1 MREVGFNVRLL
12 SAGPF
17 VTMIDRFAVA
27 PVLIPIALEFRAP
40 LGAVAI
46 AATAYYLAY
55 GLAQP
60 FWGFASDR
68 AGRIRVIRFSLAA
81 TAVACVL
88 TALAPNLDFLI
99 AARII
104 AGASVCAVLPTALVY
119 MGDVIP
125 FNRRHAVIA
134 DVLAAVAIGTAAGSL
149 GGGFFAHYLSWR
161 LIFGVTAALAAILA
175 VVMGRLPESDVRPST
190 GGPFAQ
196 VRQAVR
202 RPWARFL
209 ILFAI
214 PEGAMV
220 LGFIVYFAPALE
232 STGTNSAVAGL
243 VVATYGAA
251 VLAGTRV
258 VKQVASRIPAWVP
271 VSVGGALGVIG
282 YLAAAADQHAVAI
295 LIASVMI
302 GGCYAI
308 FHSTMQAWATDI
320 APEVRG
326 TAAALFVTSAFTG
339 GAIGSGAGALVAQAH
354 QYGRLFLVAATLR
367 VPGVIIAALTRA
379 RYPGSTLAEQ
389 VGDLAGS

>member
-1 MREVGFNVRLL
+1 
-12 SAGPF
+12 
-17 VTMIDRFAVA
+17 
-27 PVLIPIALEFRAP
+27 
-40 LGAVAI
+40 
-46 AATAYYLAY
+46 
-55 GLAQP
+55 
-60 FWGFASDR
+60 
-68 AGRIRVIRFSLAA
+68 
-81 TAVACVL
+81 
-88 TALAPNLDFLI
+88 
-99 AARII
+99 
-104 AGASVCAVLPTALVY
+104 
-119 MGDVIP
+119 VIP

-161 LIFGVTAALAAILA
+161 LIFAVAAVLAAILA
-175 VVMGRLPESDVRPST
+175 VVMARLPESEARPST

-196 VRQAVR
+196 LRLAFR

-220 LGFIVYFAPALE
+220 LGFLVYFAPALE

-258 VKQVASRIPAWVP
+258 VKRVVSRIPAWVP
-271 VSVGGALGVIG
+271 VSVGGAMGVIG
-282 YLAAAADQHAVAI
+282 YLIAAADQHAVAI
-295 LIASVMI
+295 LLASVLI

-339 GAIGSGAGALVAQAH
+339 GAIGSGVGALFAQQH
-354 QYGRLFLVAATLR
+354 QYGRLFLAAAALSAP
-367 VPGVIIAALTRA
+367 VVIIAALTRS
-379 RYPGSTLAEQ
+379 RYPGTMLTEQ
-389 VGDLAGS
+389 VGDMAGS